1 MDKLIEK
8 LIAFCNAIPADK
20 VYHCLGGVV
29 LFAIG
34 QLFGYGLVL
43 AIIGAI
49 GKEIYD
55 KLHPNHTPDV
65 WDAVATI
72 LGGLLGYIIYLG
84 Y

>member
-1 MDKLIEK
+1 MIEK
-8 LIAFCNAIPADK
+8 IIQFLNNIPADK

-34 QLFGYGLVL
+34 ELFGHGLVFAIAG
-43 AIIGAI
+43 AII
-49 GKEIYD
+49 KELYD
-55 KLHPNHTPDV
+55 NQYPDHTPDV

-72 LGGLLGYIIYLG
+72 LGGLLGFIIYLG

>member
-1 MDKLIEK
+1 MAEK
-8 LIAFCNAIPADK
+8 LLAFLNAIPSDK
-20 VYHCLGGVV
+20 VYHCLVGVI

-34 QLFGYGLVL
+34 NLVGYGLAL
-43 AIIGAI
+43 AIIGAV

-55 KLHPNHTPDV
+55 YLHKDTHTPDV
-65 WDAVATI
+65 WDAVATT

>member
-1 MDKLIEK
+1 MIEK
-8 LIAFCNAIPADK
+8 ILSFLNNIPSDK
-20 VYHCLGGVV
+20 IYHCLGGVI

-34 QLFGYGLVL
+34 QLFGYGLLFAVV
-43 AIIGAI
+43 GAI

-55 KLHPNHTPDV
+55 YLHQDTHTLDV
-65 WDAVATI
+65 WDAVATT